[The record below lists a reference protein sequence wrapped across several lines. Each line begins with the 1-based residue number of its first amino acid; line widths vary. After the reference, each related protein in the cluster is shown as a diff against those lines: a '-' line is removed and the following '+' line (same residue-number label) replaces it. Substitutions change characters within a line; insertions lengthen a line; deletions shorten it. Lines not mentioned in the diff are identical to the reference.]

1 MGNDFEQWV
10 KIALS
15 DQVFPRSAA
24 LAILCD
30 PEMNLL
36 RLTAAAGEVRIAYF
50 GRDVMLHRIND
61 IQNGLCPE
69 DCGYCAQSKIS
80 EAPIKK
86 YPLKSEEDIIQ
97 EAHAAKAKGVYRY
110 CMVSS
115 GRGPTPERTQQ
126 LAQIIRRI
134 KTEVG
139 IQTCLSAGI
148 MTTEQTQILKAA
160 GLDRLNHNLNTSA
173 AHTPDIV
180 TTHTFQDRINT
191 LEAARSAGLDLC
203 SGMIVGM
210 GETDQDI
217 VEVAYTLRDYQ
228 VPSIP
233 INFLIPIPGNPI
245 YDCNQLTP
253 QRCLRILCLFRF
265 VNPKAEIR
273 IGGGREGHLRGLQ
286 ALALYPANSLFVE
299 GYLATR
305 GHSVDQVYQLI
316 QDAGFEIAGDGPRR
330 DNSCTPRVRTSAEQY
345 QLDDNPNILNPKT
358 TTICDQLHQQ

>member
-1 MGNDFEQWV
+1 MGSDFNEWV

-15 DQVFPRSAA
+15 ADPFPKPLA
-24 LAILCD
+24 LAILSD
-30 PEMNLL
+30 PDIDLL
-36 RLTAAAGEVRIAYF
+36 PLVAAAGEVRMTYF
-50 GRDVMLHRIND
+50 GRQVMLHRIND

-80 EAPIKK
+80 DAPIKK

-115 GRGPTPERTQQ
+115 GRGPTAERTQH
-126 LAQIIRRI
+126 LAHIIRRI

-139 IQTCLSAGI
+139 IQTCLSAGL
-148 MTTEQTQILKAA
+148 MDHEQAIILKEA
-160 GLDRLNHNLNTSA
+160 GLDRLNHNLNTSES
-173 AHTPDIV
+173 HTPEIV

-191 LEAARSAGLDLC
+191 LKAARSAGLDLC
-203 SGMIVGM
+203 SGMIAGM
-210 GETDQDI
+210 GETDSDI
-217 VEVAYTLRDYQ
+217 VEVAYQLYDYQ

-233 INFLIPIPGNPI
+233 INFLIPISGNPI

-265 VNPKAEIR
+265 VNPKAELR
-273 IGGGREGHLRGLQ
+273 IGGGREGHLRSLQ

-316 QDAGFEIAGDGPRR
+316 RDAGFEVAGDIPPHANAR
-330 DNSCTPRVRTSAEQY
+330 DASQF
-345 QLDDNPNILNPKT
+345 QLDDNPNILNPQ
-358 TTICDQLHQQ
+358 TTIGSLTSGKT

>member
-1 MGNDFEQWV
+1 MGSDFNQWV
-10 KIALS
+10 QIALS
-15 DQVFPRSAA
+15 DQVFPQVNA
-24 LAILCD
+24 LEVLSD
-30 PEMNLL
+30 DTDLL
-36 RLTAAAGEVRIAYF
+36 RLTMAAGDVRMAYF
-50 GRDVMLHRIND
+50 GRQVMLHRIND

-80 EAPIKK
+80 EAPIKQ
-86 YPLKSEEDIIQ
+86 YPLKSEEEIIQ
-97 EAHAAKAKGVYRY
+97 EAHEAKAKGVYRY

-115 GRGPTPERTQQ
+115 GRGPTAARTQH
-126 LAQIIRRI
+126 LAHIIRRI

-139 IQTCLSAGI
+139 IQTCLSAGLVNS
-148 MTTEQTQILKAA
+148 EQASVLKAA
-160 GLDRLNHNLNTSA
+160 GLDRLNHNLNTSES
-173 AHTPDIV
+173 HTPDIV
-180 TTHTFQDRINT
+180 TTHTFQDRIDT
-191 LEAARSAGLDLC
+191 LQSARSAGLDLC
-203 SGMIVGM
+203 SGMIAGM

-217 VEVAYTLRDYQ
+217 IDVAYKLQEYQ

-286 ALALYPANSLFVE
+286 TLALYPANSLFVE

-305 GHSVDQVYQLI
+305 GHNVDQVYQLI
-316 QDAGFEIAGDGPRR
+316 HDAGFEVVGEKPVSRDRR
-330 DNSCTPRVRTSAEQY
+330 SADQY
-345 QLDDNPNILNPKT
+345 QLDDNPDILNPKT
-358 TTICDQLHQQ
+358 TTSIPR